1 MKHQYIDWFESYLK
15 SQCVRYLEGITSTED
30 IKCGAPQGSIQGPL
44 VFIFVHD
51 LQHVTKFRDP
61 IMFADDSNLFYSNS
75 NIKKLFVSINKE
87 QVNFI
92 DWCFDNKLSIKNK
105 QNKIYMFL

>member
-1 MKHQYIDWFESYLK
+1 MWNSSGFNTGSTTFFE
-15 SQCVRYLEGITSTED
+15 
-30 IKCGAPQGSIQGPL
+30 
-44 VFIFVHD
+44 FIND
-51 LQHVTKFRDP
+51 LQHVAIFLDL
-61 IMFADDSNLFYSNS
+61 IMFVNDSNLFYSNS

-105 QNKIYMFL
+105 QNKIYIFL

>member
-1 MKHQYIDWFESYLK
+1 MWNSSGFNTGSTTFFE
-15 SQCVRYLEGITSTED
+15 
-30 IKCGAPQGSIQGPL
+30 
-44 VFIFVHD
+44 FIND
-51 LQHVTKFRDP
+51 LQHVAIFLDP
-61 IMFADDSNLFYSNS
+61 RMPVDDSNLFYSNS

-105 QNKIYMFL
+105 QSKIYIFL

>member
-1 MKHQYIDWFESYLK
+1 MWNSSGFNTGSTTFFE
-15 SQCVRYLEGITSTED
+15 
-30 IKCGAPQGSIQGPL
+30 
-44 VFIFVHD
+44 FIND
-51 LQHVTKFRDP
+51 LQHVAIFLDP
-61 IMFADDSNLFYSNS
+61 IMPVDDSNLFYSNS

-105 QNKIYMFL
+105 QNKIYIFL

>member
-1 MKHQYIDWFESYLK
+1 MKHWFESYLK
-15 SQCVRYLEGITSTED
+15 SQCVRYLEGITSSED
-30 IKCGAPQGSIQGPL
+30 IKCGASQGSIQGPL
-44 VFIFVHD
+44 VFMIFGHD

-61 IMFADDSNLFYSNS
+61 IMLVDDSNLFYSNS

-105 QNKIYMFL
+105 QNKIYIFL

>member
-1 MKHQYIDWFESYLK
+1 MWNSSGFNTGSTTFFE
-15 SQCVRYLEGITSTED
+15 
-30 IKCGAPQGSIQGPL
+30 
-44 VFIFVHD
+44 FIND
-51 LQHVTKFRDP
+51 LQHVAIFLDP
-61 IMFADDSNLFYSNS
+61 IMFVNDSNLFCSNS

>member
-15 SQCVRYLEGITSTED
+15 SQCVRYLEGITSSED

-75 NIKKLFVSINKE
+75 NLNEFFQNVHKASKRYWLVFREWI
-87 QVNFI
+87 VN
-92 DWCFDNKLSIKNK
+92 
-105 QNKIYMFL
+105 

>member
-1 MKHQYIDWFESYLK
+1 MWNSSGFNIGSTTFFE
-15 SQCVRYLEGITSTED
+15 
-30 IKCGAPQGSIQGPL
+30 
-44 VFIFVHD
+44 FIND
-51 LQHVTKFRDP
+51 LQHVAIFLDP
-61 IMFADDSNLFYSNS
+61 IMFVNDSNLFYSNS

-105 QNKIYMFL
+105 QNKIYIFL

>member
-1 MKHQYIDWFESYLK
+1 MWNSSGFNTGSTTFFE
-15 SQCVRYLEGITSTED
+15 
-30 IKCGAPQGSIQGPL
+30 
-44 VFIFVHD
+44 FIND
-51 LQHVTKFRDP
+51 LQHVAIFLDP
-61 IMFADDSNLFYSNS
+61 RMPVDDSNLFYSNS

-105 QNKIYMFL
+105 QNKIYIFL

>member
-1 MKHQYIDWFESYLK
+1 MWNSSGFNTGSTTFFE
-15 SQCVRYLEGITSTED
+15 
-30 IKCGAPQGSIQGPL
+30 
-44 VFIFVHD
+44 FIND
-51 LQHVTKFRDP
+51 LQHVAIFLDP
-61 IMFADDSNLFYSNS
+61 IMFVNDSNLFCSNS

-105 QNKIYMFL
+105 QNKIYIFL

>member
-1 MKHQYIDWFESYLK
+1 MWNSSGFNTGSTTFFE
-15 SQCVRYLEGITSTED
+15 
-30 IKCGAPQGSIQGPL
+30 
-44 VFIFVHD
+44 FIND
-51 LQHVTKFRDP
+51 LQHVAIFLDP
-61 IMFADDSNLFYSNS
+61 IMFVNDSNLFYSNS

>member
-1 MKHQYIDWFESYLK
+1 MWNSSGFNTGSTTFFEL
-15 SQCVRYLEGITSTED
+15 IN
-30 IKCGAPQGSIQGPL
+30 
-44 VFIFVHD
+44 D
-51 LQHVTKFRDP
+51 LQHVAIFLDP
-61 IMFADDSNLFYSNS
+61 IMFVNDSNLFYSNS

-105 QNKIYMFL
+105 QNKIYIFL

>member
-1 MKHQYIDWFESYLK
+1 MWNSSGFNTGSTTFFE
-15 SQCVRYLEGITSTED
+15 
-30 IKCGAPQGSIQGPL
+30 
-44 VFIFVHD
+44 FIND
-51 LQHVTKFRDP
+51 LQHVAIFLDP
-61 IMFADDSNLFYSNS
+61 IMFVNDSNLFYSNS

-105 QNKIYMFL
+105 QNKIYIFL

>member
-1 MKHQYIDWFESYLK
+1 MWNSSGFNIGSTTFFE
-15 SQCVRYLEGITSTED
+15 
-30 IKCGAPQGSIQGPL
+30 
-44 VFIFVHD
+44 FIND
-51 LQHVTKFRDP
+51 LQHVAIFLDP
-61 IMFADDSNLFYSNS
+61 RMPVDDSNLFYSNS

-105 QNKIYMFL
+105 QNKIYIFL